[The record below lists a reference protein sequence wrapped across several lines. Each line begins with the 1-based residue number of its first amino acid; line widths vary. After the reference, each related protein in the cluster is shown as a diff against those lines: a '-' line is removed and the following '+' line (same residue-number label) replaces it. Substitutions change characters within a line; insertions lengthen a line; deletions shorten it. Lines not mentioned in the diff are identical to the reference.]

1 MGGST
6 LAVRG
11 DLVEVPLAGVDG
23 EEVLPF
29 PIFIRPHPDRDPVL
43 FSEGGARLGEAR
55 LKRLHSFG
63 LSTFFVPLD
72 RLGAYYSFLEESL
85 DETLED
91 PSVPLEEKCRV
102 LHQVVTHAA
111 RSFLKTL
118 PDRKRLKRMLG
129 LLDSTVRLAYREAE
143 TLRHLRRMV
152 EGDPTLAG
160 HSVAVSLY
168 SLGMGLRLF
177 PENLERAGELTW
189 AAFLHDIGRVP
200 PNPGETGPLP
210 PGTVLG
216 AGMDQAPDYTHTARG
231 ADLLR
236 EFGLPEGVVRA
247 AGEHHE
253 RVDGTGAPRGLKGE
267 EIHPYAQAVALAN
280 VFDHIRSSHR
290 GFLGIFETFRILIQ
304 SYTGCFA
311 PSMVE
316 AFLHTF
322 GPEGGGAP

>member
-1 MGGST
+1 M
-6 LAVRG
+6 VPRG
-11 DLVEVPLAGVDG
+11 ELVEVPLAGVDG

-29 PIFIRPHPDRDPVL
+29 PIYIRPHPDRDPVL
-43 FSEGGARLGEAR
+43 FSEGGTRLGEAR
-55 LKRLHSFG
+55 LERLHASG

-85 DETLED
+85 DRNLED

-118 PDRKRLKRMLG
+118 PDKNRLDRMLR
-129 LLDSTVRLAYREAE
+129 LLDSTTRLAWRETEA
-143 TLRHLRRMV
+143 LRHLRRMV

-177 PENLERAGELTW
+177 PEDLGRVGELTW

-200 PNPGETGPLP
+200 REPGKEDPLP
-210 PGTVLG
+210 PGTILG
-216 AGMDQAPDYTHTARG
+216 AEGDRAPDYTHTTFG
-231 ADLLR
+231 AGILR
-236 EFGLPEGVVRA
+236 ELGLPEGVVRA

-253 RVDGTGAPRGLKGE
+253 RLDGSGAPQGLKGE
-267 EIHPYAQAVALAN
+267 DIHPFAQAVALAN

-304 SYTGCFA
+304 SFPGCFA

-322 GPEGGGAP
+322 GSEGGRRP